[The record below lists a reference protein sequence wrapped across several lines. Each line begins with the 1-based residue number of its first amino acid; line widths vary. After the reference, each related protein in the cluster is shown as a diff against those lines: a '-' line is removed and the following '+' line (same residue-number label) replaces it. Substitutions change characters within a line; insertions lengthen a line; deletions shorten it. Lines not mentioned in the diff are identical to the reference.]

1 MSTAP
6 RKPALHGIRILDLS
20 RVLAGP
26 WCTMTLGDLGADVI
40 KIENP
45 QGGDDTRTWGPTFV
59 EGESAYYLCANRNK
73 RSVAVDLSTAEGQEI
88 IRALAAKC
96 DVVVENFKAGALQ
109 RYGLDYESLRQ
120 VKPDLI
126 YCSISGYGRTS
137 PLADR
142 AGYDYVV
149 QAEAGLMSITG
160 EPDGEPMK
168 AGVAVADLFTGMYAV
183 QAILAAIIARN
194 NDGQGQLID
203 LALFDC
209 QLAMMANVASAT
221 LVSGQEPRRFGNAH
235 ASVVPYQVLPTRD
248 SEIVLAVG
256 NDRQFKL
263 LCTEVLERPDIAAD
277 PRYATNAARLDH
289 RGVAG
294 AATAQ
299 ALEGPAAHARR
310 RRLAAAPGP
319 HRHPHGHG
327 TYRRRRFAFPRGHR
341 AQHGHNCAASQG
353 GATPA
358 GRLAYSHE
366 RHAGDRTL
374 PASHAGGAHKRG
386 VAGAAG
392 PDGLNL
398 HAEAQVGAHPR
409 SRVRWSGNSQP
420 PEPLHRGS
428 CNGVSDTH
436 KFGVIHELR
445 IAFHFDGELLRDLL

>member
-1 MSTAP
+1 MTPTA

-45 QGGDDTRTWGPTFV
+45 QGGDDTRTWGPTFAA
-59 EGESAYYLCANRNK
+59 GESAYYLCANRNK
-73 RSVAVDLSTAEGQEI
+73 RSVAVDLSAPEGQET
-88 IRALAAKC
+88 IRALAAQS

-160 EPDGEPMK
+160 EPQGEPMK

-209 QLAMMANVASAT
+209 QLAMLANVASAT
-221 LVSGQEPRRFGNAH
+221 LVSGEEPRRFGNAH

-263 LCTEVLERPDIAAD
+263 LCTEVLQRPDIAAD
-277 PRYATNAARLDH
+277 TRYATNRARLEH
-289 RGVAG
+289 RDTLIPLLKDVLRTRDAADWQQRLASTGIPTGTVRAVG
-294 AATAQ
+294 AALHSPEATARNMVTTVQ
-299 ALEGPAAHARR
+299 HPKVGPLQLVASPIRMSGTPVVEPS
-310 RRLAAAPGP
+310 APPLLG
-319 HRHPHGHG
+319 
-327 TYRRRRFAFPRGHR
+327 
-341 AQHGHNCAASQG
+341 QHTQ
-353 GATPA
+353 
-358 GRLAYSHE
+358 E
-366 RHAGDRTL
+366 
-374 PASHAGGAHKRG
+374 
-386 VAGAAG
+386 V
-392 PDGLNL
+392 
-398 HAEAQVGAHPR
+398 
-409 SRVRWSGNSQP
+409 
-420 PEPLHRGS
+420 
-428 CNGVSDTH
+428 
-436 KFGVIHELR
+436 LR
-445 IAFHFDGELLRDLL
+445 ELLGK

>member
-1 MSTAP
+1 MTPTP

-45 QGGDDTRTWGPTFV
+45 KGGDDTRNWGPTFV

-73 RSVAVDLSTAEGQEI
+73 RSVAIDLASPEGQRT
-88 IRALAAKC
+88 IRELAARC

-109 RYGLDYESLRQ
+109 RYGLDYESLRK

-168 AGVAVADLFTGMYAV
+168 VGVAVADLFTGMYAV

-209 QLAMMANVASAT
+209 QLAMLANVASAT
-221 LVSGQEPRRFGNAH
+221 LVSGQEPQRFGNAH

-263 LCTEVLERPDIAAD
+263 LCDEVLERPEIAAD
-277 PRYATNAARLDH
+277 ARYTTNRARLDH
-289 RGVAG
+289 RDTLIPLLKDVLRTRDADEW
-294 AATAQ
+294 Q
-299 ALEGPAAHARR
+299 
-310 RRLAAAPGP
+310 RRLASTGIPT
-319 HRHPHGHG
+319 G
-327 TYRRRRFAFPRGHR
+327 TV
-341 AQHGHNCAASQG
+341 
-353 GATPA
+353 
-358 GRLAYSHE
+358 
-366 RHAGDRTL
+366 RT
-374 PASHAGGAHKRG
+374 
-386 VAGAAG
+386 VGAALAS
-392 PDGLNL
+392 P
-398 HAEAQVGAHPR
+398 EAAARDMVATVQHPKVGSLKLVASPIRMSGTPVVEPSPPPLLGEHTEQV
-409 SRVRWSGNSQP
+409 
-420 PEPLHRGS
+420 
-428 CNGVSDTH
+428 
-436 KFGVIHELR
+436 LR
-445 IAFHFDGELLRDLL
+445 ELLGRAP